1 MLVSNLQ
8 KKVLSVIDKVLED
21 KEIVIINN
29 TSRGQMA
36 KSEVA
41 WSINEKLREHDLTL
55 DIALTNSGR
64 ISKSEYT
71 IVDVKTRENSFVY
84 LNVKASLLKDNSY
97 FDKRYNC
104 TYCKKDYI
112 VKAFYSF
119 IRLK

>member
-21 KEIVIINN
+21 KEVVIINN
-29 TSRGQMA
+29 TSCGQMA
-36 KSEVA
+36 KSGVA

-71 IVDVKTRENSFVY
+71 IVDAKTRENSFVY

-112 VKAFYSF
+112 AKAFYSF

>member
-21 KEIVIINN
+21 KEVGIVIG
-29 TSRGQMA
+29 TSGSQRA

-41 WSINEKLREHDLTL
+41 WRINDKLKEHDLTL
-55 DIALTNSGR
+55 DISRTERGR

-71 IVDVKTRENSFVY
+71 IIDLKTRENSFVY

-119 IRLK
+119 ISLK

>member
-1 MLVSNLQ
+1 MLISNLQ
-8 KKVLSVIDKVLED
+8 KKALSVIDKVLED
-21 KEIVIINN
+21 KENTIIYN
-29 TSRGQMA
+29 TSRGRMA
-36 KSEVA
+36 KSKVA

-71 IVDVKTRENSFVY
+71 IIDLQTKENSFVY

-97 FDKRYNC
+97 FDKRNNC
-104 TYCKKDYI
+104 IFCKKDYI